1 MGPEGIDVLCPVS
14 ERGGS
19 GFSPMTPKPKTLW
32 PRIAGI
38 LFLGVGCPVSLQAYI
53 GPGAGFAFVSSFL
66 VLLLA
71 VLLAGFSLLSWP
83 LRLLFRLFFNRGG
96 RGRQKTDISRVVVVG
111 FDGMDPKLAEG
122 FMNQGLLPNF
132 QRLKAQGAFTALATS
147 EPAIS
152 PVAWS
157 SFSTGVD
164 ASYHNIYDFLTRDP
178 CTYAPILS
186 SAEIGAASRVF
197 SVGKYLIPLGKPRA
211 TLKQKSKPFWKI
223 LGERGV
229 FSSIIRVPVTFPP
242 EKFHGVLLSGM
253 CTPDL
258 KGSQGTFSIYTSN
271 GDPSGSRVGG
281 MRYRVSLNGN
291 RIRTELHGPANPLRR
306 NGGELTLPMEI
317 SLDPSR
323 DRVRIGVSGQEFELQ
338 PGDYSPWIRVVFR
351 PGLGMKIHGICLF
364 HLIRTSPHFELYV
377 SPIHIDPEHP
387 SLPISH
393 PFIYSVYL
401 AKLIGPYGTL
411 GLAEDTWAL
420 NEGAIDEEAFLK
432 QAYLLYEEREK
443 MLFKVLERT
452 PKGLCACV
460 FDTTDRVQ
468 HMFFRCL
475 DPDHPSN
482 RGKETEKYRNV
493 IRDLY
498 MRMDGLMGR
507 LLEVIDDKTLLLAI
521 SDHGFTQFK
530 RGFNLNTWLR
540 DNGYL
545 FLEEGCSQSGEWLKG
560 VDWERTRAFALGL
573 TGVFINRKGREAKG
587 IVEEGAPLAALRNE
601 ISKKLTGL
609 VDPETGHSA
618 IRRVVETETAF
629 AGPYTYEA
637 PDLLVGYNAG
647 YRTSWAGAMGRVT
660 SSQFEDNTKHWS
672 GDHCVDPALV
682 PGVLFSNR
690 TIQRNNPGLT
700 DIAPTVLKALGVE
713 QPAHMKGH
721 PLI

>member
-1 MGPEGIDVLCPVS
+1 
-14 ERGGS
+14 
-19 GFSPMTPKPKTLW
+19 MTWKPKSLW
-32 PRIAGI
+32 PTIAWALILGI
-38 LFLGVGCPVSLQAYI
+38 ACPLSLQAYI

-83 LRLLFRLFFNRGG
+83 LRLLLGLFFKRKGK
-96 RGRQKTDISRVVVVG
+96 GRQKTDTSKVVVVG

-122 FMNQGLLPNF
+122 FMKEGLLPNF
-132 QRLKAQGAFTALATS
+132 QKLKDRGVFSELATS

-157 SFSTGVD
+157 SFTTGVD
-164 ASYHNIYDFLTRDP
+164 ASHHNIYDFLTRDP

-186 SAEIGAASRVF
+186 SAEIGAASKVF

-211 TLKQKSKPFWKI
+211 RLKQMSKPFWKI

-258 KGSQGTFSIYTSN
+258 KGSQGTFSFYTSN
-271 GDPSGSRVGG
+271 GDPSGARVGG
-281 MRYRVSLNGN
+281 MRYPVSITDN
-291 RIRTELHGPANPLRR
+291 RIRTELHGPENPLRR
-306 NGGELTLPMEI
+306 GGGELTLPVEI
-317 SLDPSR
+317 RLDPSR
-323 DRVRIGVSGQEFELQ
+323 DRVRITVSGQDFELER
-338 PGDYSPWIRVVFR
+338 GAYSPWIRVVFR

-420 NEGAIDEEAFLK
+420 NEEAIDEEAFLK

-443 MLFKVLERT
+443 MFFKALERT

-498 MRMDGLMGR
+498 MRTDRLMGR
-507 LLEVIDDKTLLLAI
+507 LLEVIDDKTLLLVI

-530 RGFNLNTWLR
+530 RGLNLNTWLR

-545 FLEEGCSQSGEWLKG
+545 FLEEGRSESGDWLKG

-587 IVEEGAPLAALRNE
+587 IVEEGEPLEALRKE
-601 ISKKLTGL
+601 ISQKLTGL
-609 VDPETGHSA
+609 VDPDTGQAA
-618 IRRVVETETAF
+618 IRRVVETESAF
-629 AGPYTYEA
+629 AGPYTYDA

-647 YRTSWAGAMGRVT
+647 YRTSWDGAMGRVT
-660 SSQFEDNTKHWS
+660 RSQFEDNTRHWS

-690 TIQRNNPGLT
+690 KIRRDNPGLT

-713 QPAHMKGH
+713 QPAHMKGR

>member
-1 MGPEGIDVLCPVS
+1 
-14 ERGGS
+14 
-19 GFSPMTPKPKTLW
+19 MTWKSKTPW
-32 PRIAGI
+32 PAIAWT
-38 LFLGVGCPVSLQAYI
+38 LLLGMAWPLSLQAYI

-83 LRLLFRLFFNRGG
+83 LRLLVRLFFQRKGKG
-96 RGRQKTDISRVVVVG
+96 RRRTDFSRVVVVG

-122 FMNQGLLPNF
+122 FMKEGLLPNF
-132 QRLKAQGAFTALATS
+132 QRLKEQGDFTELATS

-157 SFSTGVD
+157 SFATGVD
-164 ASYHNIYDFLTRDP
+164 ASHHNIYDFLARDP
-178 CTYAPILS
+178 CTYAPVLS
-186 SAEIGAASRVF
+186 SAEIAAASRVF
-197 SVGKYLIPLGKPRA
+197 SVGKYLIPLEKPRA
-211 TLKQKSKPFWKI
+211 RLKQKSKPFWKI
-223 LGERGV
+223 LGEQGV

-258 KGSQGTFSIYTSN
+258 RGSQGTFSLYTSN
-271 GDPSGSRVGG
+271 GDDAGTRAGG
-281 MRYRVSLNGN
+281 MRYRVAIIGN
-291 RIRTELHGPANPLRR
+291 RIRTELHGPENTLRQ
-306 NGGELTLPMEI
+306 GGGGLTLPLEI
-317 SLDPSR
+317 RLDPDPSR
-323 DRVRIGVSGQEFELQ
+323 DRVRIAVSGREFELE
-338 PGDYSPWIRVVFR
+338 PGACSPWIRVAFR

-364 HLIRTSPHFELYV
+364 HLVRTSPHFELYV
-377 SPIHIDPEHP
+377 SPIHIDPERP

-393 PFIYSVYL
+393 PSIYSVYL

-420 NEGAIDEEAFLK
+420 NEEAIDEEAFLK
-432 QAYLLYEEREK
+432 QAYLLYQEREK

-452 PKGLCACV
+452 PEGLCACV

-475 DPDHPSN
+475 DPDHPAN

-498 MRMDGLMGR
+498 VETDRLVGR
-507 LLEVIDDKTLLLAI
+507 LLRVIDDKTLLLAI

-530 RGFNLNTWLR
+530 RGLNLNTWLR

-545 FLEEGCSQSGEWLKG
+545 FLEEGRSQSGDWLKG
-560 VDWERTRAFALGL
+560 VDWQRTRAFALGL
-573 TGVFINRKGREAKG
+573 TAVFINRKGREAKG
-587 IVEEGAPLAALRNE
+587 IVEEGKPLAALRKE
-601 ISKKLTGL
+601 ISQKLTGL
-609 VDPETGHSA
+609 VDPETGRRA
-618 IRRVVETETAF
+618 IRSVVETESAF
-629 AGPYTYEA
+629 TGPYTYDA

-647 YRTSWAGAMGRVT
+647 YRTSWDGATGRVT
-660 SSQFEDNTKHWS
+660 PSQFEDNTRHWS

-690 TIQRNNPGLT
+690 KIRRDNPGLT
-700 DIAPTVLKALGVE
+700 DIAPTVLQALGVE
-713 QPAHMKGH
+713 QPPHMKGR

>member
-1 MGPEGIDVLCPVS
+1 
-14 ERGGS
+14 
-19 GFSPMTPKPKTLW
+19 MTWKPKSLW
-32 PRIAGI
+32 PTIAWALILGI
-38 LFLGVGCPVSLQAYI
+38 ACPLSLQAYI

-83 LRLLFRLFFNRGG
+83 LRLLLGLFFKRKGK
-96 RGRQKTDISRVVVVG
+96 GRQKTDTSKVVVVG

-122 FMNQGLLPNF
+122 FMKEGLLPNF
-132 QRLKAQGAFTALATS
+132 QRLKDRGVFSELATS

-157 SFSTGVD
+157 SFTTGVD
-164 ASYHNIYDFLTRDP
+164 ASHHNIYDFLTRDP

-186 SAEIGAASRVF
+186 SAEIGAASKVF

-211 TLKQKSKPFWKI
+211 RLKQKSKPFWKI

-258 KGSQGTFSIYTSN
+258 KGSQGTFSFYTSN
-271 GDPSGSRVGG
+271 GDPSGARVGG
-281 MRYRVSLNGN
+281 MRYPVSITDN
-291 RIRTELHGPANPLRR
+291 RIRTELHGPENPLRR
-306 NGGELTLPMEI
+306 GGGELTLPVEI
-317 SLDPSR
+317 RLDPSR
-323 DRVRIGVSGQEFELQ
+323 DRVRITVSGQDFELER
-338 PGDYSPWIRVVFR
+338 GAYSPWIRVVFR

-420 NEGAIDEEAFLK
+420 NEEAIDEEAFLE

-443 MLFKVLERT
+443 MFFKALERT

-498 MRMDGLMGR
+498 MRTDRLMGR
-507 LLEVIDDKTLLLAI
+507 LLEVIDDKTLLLVI

-530 RGFNLNTWLR
+530 RGLNLNTWLR

-545 FLEEGCSQSGEWLKG
+545 FLEEGRSESGDWLKG

-587 IVEEGAPLAALRNE
+587 IVEEGEPLEALRKE
-601 ISKKLTGL
+601 ISQKLTGL
-609 VDPETGHSA
+609 VDPDTGQAA
-618 IRRVVETETAF
+618 IRRVVETESAF
-629 AGPYTYEA
+629 AGPYTYDA

-647 YRTSWAGAMGRVT
+647 YRTSWDGAMGRVT
-660 SSQFEDNTKHWS
+660 RSQFEDNTRHWS

-690 TIQRNNPGLT
+690 KIRRDNPGLT

-713 QPAHMKGH
+713 QPAHMKGR

>member
-1 MGPEGIDVLCPVS
+1 
-14 ERGGS
+14 
-19 GFSPMTPKPKTLW
+19 MTLSFKTLW
-32 PRIAGI
+32 PTIAWT
-38 LFLGVGCPVSLQAYI
+38 LLLGTACPLSLQAYI

-71 VLLAGFSLLSWP
+71 VLLAVFSLLSWP
-83 LRLLFRLFFNRGG
+83 LRLLFGLVFKRKR
-96 RGRQKTDISRVVVVG
+96 RGRRKTDISRVVVVG
-111 FDGMDPKLAEG
+111 LDGMDPKLAEG
-122 FMNQGLLPNF
+122 FMKEGLLPNF
-132 QRLKAQGAFTALATS
+132 RRLKERGDYTSLATS

-157 SFSTGVD
+157 SFTTGVD
-164 ASYHNIYDFLTRDP
+164 ASHHNIYDFLTRDP

-186 SAEIGAASRVF
+186 SADIAAASRVF
-197 SVGKYLIPLGKPRA
+197 SVGKYLVPLGRPRA

-223 LGERGV
+223 LGERGI

-242 EKFHGVLLSGM
+242 EKFNGVLLSGM
-253 CTPDL
+253 CAPDL
-258 KGSQGTFSIYTSN
+258 KGSQGTFSLYTSN
-271 GDPSGSRVGG
+271 SDPSGSRIGG
-281 MRYRVSLNGN
+281 MRYPVSPSGN
-291 RIRTELHGPANPLRR
+291 RIRTDLHGPENPLRR
-306 NGGELTLPMEI
+306 EGGELTLPMEI
-317 SLDPSR
+317 RLDPSR
-323 DRVRIGVSGQEFELQ
+323 DRVRIAVSGQEFELDR
-338 PGDYSPWIRVVFR
+338 GGYSPWIRVVFR

-364 HLIRTSPHFELYV
+364 HLVRTSPHFELYV

-393 PFIYSVYL
+393 PSIYSVYL

-443 MLFKVLERT
+443 MFFEVLERT
-452 PKGLCACV
+452 PSGLCACV

-482 RGKETEKYRNV
+482 RDKETEKYRHV

-498 MRMDGLMGR
+498 VRMDGLVGR
-507 LLEVIDDKTLLLAI
+507 LLEVIDEETLLLVI

-530 RGFNLNTWLR
+530 RGLNLNSWLR

-545 FLEEGCSQSGEWLKG
+545 FLEEGRDESGDWLKG
-560 VDWERTRAFALGL
+560 VDWQRTRAFALGL
-573 TGVFINRKGREAKG
+573 TGVFINRRGREAKG
-587 IVEEGAPLAALRNE
+587 IVEEGEPLAALRRE
-601 ISKKLTGL
+601 ISVKLTRL
-609 VDPETGHSA
+609 VDPETGKNA
-618 IRRVVETETAF
+618 IRSVVETESAF
-629 AGPYTYEA
+629 AGPYTYDA

-647 YRTSWAGAMGRVT
+647 YRTSWDGATGRVT
-660 SSQFEDNTKHWS
+660 PAQFEDNTRHWS

-690 TIQRNNPGLT
+690 KVWRNDPGLT

-713 QPAHMKGH
+713 QPTYMKGR

>member
-1 MGPEGIDVLCPVS
+1 MTRKPE
-14 ERGGS
+14 
-19 GFSPMTPKPKTLW
+19 TLW
-32 PRIAGI
+32 PTVAWAVILGIAWP
-38 LFLGVGCPVSLQAYI
+38 LSLQAYI

-83 LRLLFRLFFNRGG
+83 LRLLVGLFFKRGG
-96 RGRQKTDISRVVVVG
+96 RGRQKTDFSRVVVVG

-122 FMNQGLLPNF
+122 FMKEGLLPNF
-132 QRLKAQGAFTALATS
+132 RRLQEQGGFTALATS

-157 SFSTGVD
+157 SFTSGVD
-164 ASYHNIYDFLTRDP
+164 ASHHNIYDFLTRDP

-186 SAEIGAASRVF
+186 SAQIGAASRVF
-197 SVGKYLIPLGKPRA
+197 SVGKYLVPLGRPRA
-211 TLKQKSKPFWKI
+211 ALKQKSKPFWKI

-258 KGSQGTFSIYTSN
+258 KGSQGTFSLYTSN
-271 GDPSGSRVGG
+271 GDPSASAVGG
-281 MRYRVSLNGN
+281 TRYRVSLSGN
-291 RIRTELHGPANPLRR
+291 RIRTALHGPENPLLRD
-306 NGGELTLPMEI
+306 GGELTLPMDI
-317 SLDPSR
+317 RLDPAR
-323 DRVRIGVSGQEFELQ
+323 DRVRIAVSGQEFELQ
-338 PGDYSPWIRVVFR
+338 PGSYSPWIRVAFR

-364 HLIRTSPHFELYV
+364 HLNRTSPHFDLYV

-420 NEGAIDEEAFLK
+420 NEEAIDEEAFLK

-443 MLFKVLERT
+443 MFFKVLERT

-475 DPDHPSN
+475 DPDHPAN

-498 MRMDGLMGR
+498 MRMDVLMGR

-530 RGFNLNTWLR
+530 RGLNLNTWLR

-545 FLEEGCSQSGEWLKG
+545 CLQQGRSRSGDWLQG

-573 TGVFINRKGREAKG
+573 TGVFINRKGREARG
-587 IVEEGAPLAALRNE
+587 IVEEGEPLAALRKE
-601 ISKKLTGL
+601 ISRKLTGL
-609 VDPETGHSA
+609 VDPETGQTA
-618 IRRVVETETAF
+618 IRRVVETECAF
-629 AGPYTYEA
+629 NGPYTYDA

-647 YRTSWAGAMGRVT
+647 YRASWDGAMGRVT
-660 SSQFEDNTKHWS
+660 PSQFEDNTRHWS
-672 GDHCVDPALV
+672 GDHCVDPVLV

-690 TIQRNNPGLT
+690 RIRRENPGLT
-700 DIAPTVLKALGVE
+700 DVAPTVLQALGVE
-713 QPAHMKGH
+713 QPGHMKGH

>member
-1 MGPEGIDVLCPVS
+1 
-14 ERGGS
+14 
-19 GFSPMTPKPKTLW
+19 MTWKSKSLW
-32 PRIAGI
+32 PAVAWTLI
-38 LFLGVGCPVSLQAYI
+38 LGMVWPLSLQAYI

-83 LRLLFRLFFNRGG
+83 LRLLVRLFFQRKGKG
-96 RGRQKTDISRVVVVG
+96 RRKTDFSRVVVVG
-111 FDGMDPKLAEG
+111 FDGMDPKLAED
-122 FMNQGLLPNF
+122 FMKEGLLPNF
-132 QRLKAQGAFTALATS
+132 QRLKEQGDFTELATS

-157 SFSTGVD
+157 SFATGVD
-164 ASYHNIYDFLTRDP
+164 ASHHNIYDFLTRDP
-178 CTYAPILS
+178 CTYAPVLS
-186 SAEIGAASRVF
+186 SAEIAAASRVF
-197 SVGKYLIPLGKPRA
+197 SVGKYLIPLEKPRA
-211 TLKQKSKPFWKI
+211 KLKQKSKPFWKI
-223 LGERGV
+223 LGEHGV

-258 KGSQGTFSIYTSN
+258 RGSQGTFSLYTSN
-271 GDPSGSRVGG
+271 GDASGTRAGG
-281 MRYRVSLNGN
+281 MRYRVAIVDN
-291 RIRTELHGPANPLRR
+291 RIRTELHGPENTLRQG
-306 NGGELTLPMEI
+306 GGELTLPLEI
-317 SLDPSR
+317 RLDPDPSR
-323 DRVRIGVSGQEFELQ
+323 DRVRIAVSGREFELET
-338 PGDYSPWIRVVFR
+338 GACSPWIRVAFR

-364 HLIRTSPHFELYV
+364 HLVRTSPHFELYV
-377 SPIHIDPEHP
+377 SPIHIDPERP

-393 PFIYSVYL
+393 PSIYSVYL

-420 NEGAIDEEAFLK
+420 NEEAIDEEAFLK
-432 QAYLLYEEREK
+432 QAYLLYEEREQ

-452 PKGLCACV
+452 PEGLCACV

-475 DPDHPSN
+475 DPGHPAN
-482 RGKETEKYRNV
+482 HGKETEKYRNV

-498 MRMDGLMGR
+498 VETDRLVGR
-507 LLEVIDDKTLLLAI
+507 LLQVIDDKTLLLAI

-530 RGFNLNTWLR
+530 RGLNLNTWLR

-545 FLEEGCSQSGEWLKG
+545 FLEEGRSESGDWLKG

-573 TGVFINRKGREAKG
+573 TAVFINRKGREVKG
-587 IVEEGAPLAALRNE
+587 IVEEGKPLAALRKE
-601 ISKKLTGL
+601 ISQKLTGL
-609 VDPETGHSA
+609 VDPETGQRA
-618 IRRVVETETAF
+618 IRSVVETESAF
-629 AGPYTYEA
+629 SGPYTYDA

-647 YRTSWAGAMGRVT
+647 YRTSWDGATGRVT
-660 SSQFEDNTKHWS
+660 PSQFEDNTRHWS

-690 TIQRNNPGLT
+690 KIRRDNPGLT

-713 QPAHMKGH
+713 QPPHMKGR
-721 PLI
+721 PLV

>member
-1 MGPEGIDVLCPVS
+1 
-14 ERGGS
+14 
-19 GFSPMTPKPKTLW
+19 MTRKPKTLW
-32 PRIAGI
+32 PTIAWTLLLGI
-38 LFLGVGCPVSLQAYI
+38 ASPPSLQAYI

-71 VLLAGFSLLSWP
+71 VLLAVFSLLSWP
-83 LRLLFRLFFNRGG
+83 LRLLMRLVFKGKG

-122 FMNQGLLPNF
+122 FMKEGLLPNF
-132 QRLKAQGAFTALATS
+132 QRLKDQGIFSELATS

-157 SFSTGVD
+157 SFTTGVD
-164 ASYHNIYDFLTRDP
+164 ASHHNIYDFLTRDP

-197 SVGKYLIPLGKPRA
+197 SVGKYLIPLGRPRA

-223 LGERGV
+223 LGESGI

-258 KGSQGTFSIYTSN
+258 KGSQGTFSLYTSK
-271 GDPSGSRVGG
+271 GDPSGTRVGG
-281 MRYRVSLNGN
+281 MRYRVSSSGN
-291 RIRTELHGPANPLRR
+291 RIRTELHGPENPLRR
-306 NGGELTLPMEI
+306 DGGELTLPMEI
-317 SLDPSR
+317 RLDPSG
-323 DRVRIGVSGQEFELQ
+323 DRVRVAVSGQEFELDR
-338 PGDYSPWIRVVFR
+338 GGYSPWTRVVFR
-351 PGLGMKIHGICLF
+351 PGPGMKIHGICLF
-364 HLIRTSPHFELYV
+364 HLVRTSPHFELYV

-420 NEGAIDEEAFLK
+420 NEGAIDEEGFLK

-452 PKGLCACV
+452 PSGLCACV

-482 RGKETEKYRNV
+482 RGKETEQYRNV

-498 MRMDGLMGR
+498 VRTDGLMGR
-507 LLEVIDDKTLLLAI
+507 LLEVIDEKTLLLVI

-530 RGFNLNTWLR
+530 RGLNLNSWLR

-545 FLEEGCSQSGEWLKG
+545 FLEEGRDESGDWLKG
-560 VDWERTRAFALGL
+560 VDWRRTRAFALGL
-573 TGVFINRKGREAKG
+573 TGVFINRKGREARG
-587 IVEEGAPLAALRNE
+587 IVEEGAPLAALRGE
-601 ISKKLTGL
+601 ISGKLTGL
-609 VDPETGHSA
+609 VDPETGQTA
-618 IRRVVETETAF
+618 IRSVVETESAF
-629 AGPYTYEA
+629 AGPYTYDA

-660 SSQFEDNTKHWS
+660 RTQFEDNTRHWS
-672 GDHCVDPALV
+672 GDHCVDPVLV

-690 TIQRNNPGLT
+690 KIRRDNPGLT
-700 DIAPTVLKALGVE
+700 DIAPTVLRALGVE
-713 QPAHMKGH
+713 QPTHMKGR

>member
-1 MGPEGIDVLCPVS
+1 
-14 ERGGS
+14 
-19 GFSPMTPKPKTLW
+19 MTRKPKTLW
-32 PRIAGI
+32 PTIAWT
-38 LFLGVGCPVSLQAYI
+38 LLLGTACPLSLQAYI

-71 VLLAGFSLLSWP
+71 VLLAVFSLLSWP
-83 LRLLFRLFFNRGG
+83 LRLLMRLVFKGKG

-122 FMNQGLLPNF
+122 FMKEGLLPNF
-132 QRLKAQGAFTALATS
+132 QRLKDQGSFSELATS

-157 SFSTGVD
+157 SFTTGVD
-164 ASYHNIYDFLTRDP
+164 ASHHNIYDFLTRDP

-197 SVGKYLIPLGKPRA
+197 SVGKYLIPLGRPRA

-223 LGERGV
+223 LGESGI

-258 KGSQGTFSIYTSN
+258 KGSQGTFSLYTSK
-271 GDPSGSRVGG
+271 GDPSGTRVGG
-281 MRYRVSLNGN
+281 MRYRVSSSGN
-291 RIRTELHGPANPLRR
+291 RIRTELHGPENPLRR
-306 NGGELTLPMEI
+306 DGGELTLPMEI
-317 SLDPSR
+317 RLDPSG
-323 DRVRIGVSGQEFELQ
+323 DRVRVAVSGQEFELDR
-338 PGDYSPWIRVVFR
+338 GGNSPWTRVVFR
-351 PGLGMKIHGICLF
+351 PGPGMKIHGICLF
-364 HLIRTSPHFELYV
+364 HLVRTSPHFELYV

-420 NEGAIDEEAFLK
+420 NEGAIDEEGFLK

-452 PKGLCACV
+452 PSGLCACV

-498 MRMDGLMGR
+498 VRTDGLMGR
-507 LLEVIDDKTLLLAI
+507 LLEVIDEKTLLLVI

-530 RGFNLNTWLR
+530 RGLNLNTWLR

-545 FLEEGCSQSGEWLKG
+545 FLEEGRDESGDWLKG
-560 VDWERTRAFALGL
+560 VDWGRTRAFALGL
-573 TGVFINRKGREAKG
+573 TGVFINRKGREARG
-587 IVEEGAPLAALRNE
+587 IVEEGAPLAALRGE
-601 ISKKLTGL
+601 ISGKLTGL
-609 VDPETGHSA
+609 VDPETGQTA
-618 IRRVVETETAF
+618 IRSVVETESAF
-629 AGPYTYEA
+629 AGPYTYDA

-660 SSQFEDNTKHWS
+660 RTQFEDNTRHWS
-672 GDHCVDPALV
+672 GDHCVDPVLV

-690 TIQRNNPGLT
+690 KIRRDNPGLT
-700 DIAPTVLKALGVE
+700 DIAPTVLRALGVE
-713 QPAHMKGH
+713 QPTHMKGR

>member
-1 MGPEGIDVLCPVS
+1 
-14 ERGGS
+14 
-19 GFSPMTPKPKTLW
+19 MTWKPKSLW
-32 PRIAGI
+32 PTIAWALILGI
-38 LFLGVGCPVSLQAYI
+38 ACPLSLQAYI

-83 LRLLFRLFFNRGG
+83 LRLLLGLFFKRQGK
-96 RGRQKTDISRVVVVG
+96 GRQKTDTTKVVVVG

-122 FMNQGLLPNF
+122 FMKEGLLPNL
-132 QRLKAQGAFTALATS
+132 QRLKDPGVFSELATS

-157 SFSTGVD
+157 SFTTGVD
-164 ASYHNIYDFLTRDP
+164 ASHHNIYDFLTRDP

-186 SAEIGAASRVF
+186 SAEIGAASKVF

-211 TLKQKSKPFWKI
+211 RLKQKSKPFWKI

-258 KGSQGTFSIYTSN
+258 KGSQGTFSFYTSN
-271 GDPSGSRVGG
+271 GDPSGARVGG
-281 MRYRVSLNGN
+281 MRYPVSITDN
-291 RIRTELHGPANPLRR
+291 RIRTELHGPENPLRR
-306 NGGELTLPMEI
+306 GGGELTLPVEI
-317 SLDPSR
+317 RLDPSR
-323 DRVRIGVSGQEFELQ
+323 DRVRITVSGQDFELER
-338 PGDYSPWIRVVFR
+338 GAYSPWIRVVFR

-420 NEGAIDEEAFLK
+420 NEEAIDEEAFLK

-443 MLFKVLERT
+443 MFFKALERT

-498 MRMDGLMGR
+498 MRTDRLMGR
-507 LLEVIDDKTLLLAI
+507 LLEVIDDKTLLLVI

-530 RGFNLNTWLR
+530 RGLNLNTWLR

-545 FLEEGCSQSGEWLKG
+545 FLEEGRSESGDWLKG

-587 IVEEGAPLAALRNE
+587 IVEEGEPLEALRKE
-601 ISKKLTGL
+601 ISQKLTGL
-609 VDPETGHSA
+609 VDPDTGQAA
-618 IRRVVETETAF
+618 IRRVVETESAF
-629 AGPYTYEA
+629 AGPYTYDA

-647 YRTSWAGAMGRVT
+647 YRTSWDGAMGRVT
-660 SSQFEDNTKHWS
+660 LSQFEDNTRHWS

-690 TIQRNNPGLT
+690 KIRRDNPGLT

-713 QPAHMKGH
+713 QPAHMKGR

>member
-1 MGPEGIDVLCPVS
+1 
-14 ERGGS
+14 
-19 GFSPMTPKPKTLW
+19 MTQKSKNLW
-32 PRIAGI
+32 PRITWMLILGI
-38 LFLGVGCPVSLQAYI
+38 AWPLSLQAYI

-83 LRLLFRLFFNRGG
+83 LRLLMGIFLRHKRK
-96 RGRQKTDISRVVVVG
+96 GRQKTNIPRVVVVG

-122 FMNQGLLPNF
+122 FMKEGLLPNF
-132 QRLKAQGAFTALATS
+132 QKLKDQGDFTPLATS
-147 EPAIS
+147 DPAIS

-157 SFSTGVD
+157 SFTTGVD

-178 CTYAPILS
+178 CTYAPMLS
-186 SAEIGAASRVF
+186 SAQISAASRVF
-197 SVGKYLIPLGKPRA
+197 SVGKYMIPLGKPRA

-223 LGERGV
+223 LGERGI

-258 KGSQGTFSIYTSN
+258 KGSQGTFSLYTTN
-271 GDPSGSRVGG
+271 GDLSGAKVGG
-281 MRYRVSLNGN
+281 MRYQVSPSGN
-291 RIRTELHGPANPLRR
+291 RIRTELHGPDNPLRR
-306 NGGELTLPMEI
+306 AGGELTLPMEI
-317 SLDPSR
+317 RLDPSR
-323 DRVRIGVSGQEFELQ
+323 NRVRVGISGQEFELKK
-338 PGDYSPWIRVVFR
+338 GRYSPWIRVVFR

-420 NEGAIDEEAFLK
+420 NEEAIDEETFLK

-482 RGKETEKYRNV
+482 RGKETKKYRNV

-498 MRMDGLMGR
+498 IRMDRLMGR
-507 LLEVIDDKTLLLAI
+507 LLEVIDDKTLLLVI

-530 RGFNLNTWLR
+530 RGLNLNTWLR

-545 FLEEGCSQSGEWLKG
+545 FLKDDRTESGDWLKE

-587 IVEEGAPLAALRNE
+587 IVDEGAALVALRNE
-601 ISKKLTGL
+601 ISQKLTGL
-609 VDPETGHSA
+609 IDPETGQTA
-618 IRRVVETETAF
+618 IRRVVETESAF
-629 AGPYTYEA
+629 AGPYTYDA
-637 PDLLVGYNAG
+637 PDLLVGYNTG
-647 YRTSWAGAMGRVT
+647 YRASWSGAMGQVT
-660 SSQFEDNTKHWS
+660 QLQFEDNTRHWS
-672 GDHCVDPALV
+672 GDHCVDPILV

-690 TIQRNNPGLT
+690 KIQEPNPGLT

-713 QPAHMKGH
+713 QPAHMKGR

>member
-1 MGPEGIDVLCPVS
+1 
-14 ERGGS
+14 
-19 GFSPMTPKPKTLW
+19 MTRKPKSLW
-32 PRIAGI
+32 PTIAWALI
-38 LFLGVGCPVSLQAYI
+38 LGTACPLSLQAYI

-83 LRLLFRLFFNRGG
+83 LRLLAGLFLKRKG
-96 RGRQKTDISRVVVVG
+96 RGRKKTDVSRVVVVG

-122 FMNQGLLPNF
+122 FMKEGLLPNF
-132 QRLKAQGAFTALATS
+132 RRLKERGDFTALATS

-157 SFSTGVD
+157 TFSTGVD

-186 SAEIGAASRVF
+186 SAQISAASRVF

-211 TLKQKSKPFWKI
+211 SLKQKSKPFWKI
-223 LGERGV
+223 LGEQGI

-258 KGSQGTFSIYTSN
+258 KGSQGTFSLYTSN
-271 GDPSGSRVGG
+271 GDPSGSAVGG
-281 MRYRVSLNGN
+281 TRYPVSVSDN
-291 RIRTELHGPANPLRR
+291 RIRTELHGPENPLLRD
-306 NGGELTLPMEI
+306 GGELTMPMEI
-317 SLDPSR
+317 RLDASR
-323 DRVRIGVSGQEFELQ
+323 DRVRITVSDQEFELQ
-338 PGDYSPWIRVVFR
+338 PGNYSPWIRVVFR

-364 HLIRTSPHFELYV
+364 HLNRTSPHFELYV
-377 SPIHIDPEHP
+377 SPVHIDPEHP

-401 AKLIGPYGTL
+401 AKLIEPYGTL

-432 QAYLLYEEREK
+432 QAYLLYDEREK
-443 MLFKVLERT
+443 MFFKVLERT
-452 PKGLCACV
+452 PEGVCACV

-482 RGKETEKYRNV
+482 RGKETEKYRHV

-498 MRMDGLMGR
+498 IRTDRLLGR
-507 LLEVIDDKTLLLAI
+507 LLQVIDDKTLLLVI

-530 RGFNLNTWLR
+530 RGLNLNAWLR
-540 DNGYL
+540 DSGYL
-545 FLEEGCSQSGEWLKG
+545 FLKEGLAESGDWLQG
-560 VDWERTRAFALGL
+560 VDWDRTRAFALGL
-573 TGVFINRKGREAKG
+573 TGVFINRKGREARG
-587 IVEEGAPLAALRNE
+587 IVEEGAPLAALRRE
-601 ISKKLTGL
+601 ISRKLTGL
-609 VDPETGHSA
+609 VDPKTGLTA
-618 IRRVVETETAF
+618 IRGVVETESAF
-629 AGPYTYEA
+629 TGPYTYDA
-637 PDLLVGYNAG
+637 PDLLVRYNAG
-647 YRTSWAGAMGRVT
+647 YRTSWAGATGRVT
-660 SSQFEDNTKHWS
+660 PSQFEDNTRHWS
-672 GDHCVDPALV
+672 GDHCVDPVLV

-690 TIQRNNPGLT
+690 RIGQENPGLT

-713 QPAHMKGH
+713 QPAHMKGR

>member
-1 MGPEGIDVLCPVS
+1 
-14 ERGGS
+14 
-19 GFSPMTPKPKTLW
+19 MTLNLKTLW
-32 PRIAGI
+32 PAIAWT
-38 LFLGVGCPVSLQAYI
+38 LLLGTACPLSLQAYI

-66 VLLLA
+66 VVLLA
-71 VLLAGFSLLSWP
+71 VLLAVFSLLSWP
-83 LRLLFRLFFNRGG
+83 LRLLWGLVFKRKG
-96 RGRQKTDISRVVVVG
+96 RGRRKTGTSRVVVVG
-111 FDGMDPKLAEG
+111 FDGMDPKLAES
-122 FMNQGLLPNF
+122 FMKEGLLPNF
-132 QRLKAQGAFTALATS
+132 QSLKDRGSFSALATS

-157 SFSTGVD
+157 SFTTGVD
-164 ASYHNIYDFLTRDP
+164 ASHHNIYDFLTRDP

-186 SAEIGAASRVF
+186 SADIGAASRVF

-223 LGERGV
+223 LGESGI

-242 EKFHGVLLSGM
+242 EKFNGVLLSGM

-258 KGSQGTFSIYTSN
+258 KGSQGTFSLYTSKD
-271 GDPSGSRVGG
+271 DPSGTRVGG
-281 MRYRVSLNGN
+281 MRYRVSPRGN
-291 RIRTELHGPANPLRR
+291 RIRTELHGPENPLRR
-306 NGGELTLPMEI
+306 DGGELTLPMEI
-317 SLDPSR
+317 RLDSSR
-323 DRVRIGVSGQEFELQ
+323 NRVRIAVSGQEFELDQ
-338 PGDYSPWIRVVFR
+338 GGYSPWIRVVFR
-351 PGLGMKIHGICLF
+351 PAPGMNIHGICLF
-364 HLIRTSPHFELYV
+364 HLVRTSPHFELYV

-420 NEGAIDEEAFLK
+420 NEGAIDEESFLK

-452 PKGLCACV
+452 PNGLCACV

-498 MRMDGLMGR
+498 VRMDGLMGR
-507 LLEVIDDKTLLLAI
+507 LLQVIDEKTLLLVI

-530 RGFNLNTWLR
+530 RGLNLNTWLR

-545 FLEEGCSQSGEWLKG
+545 FLEEDRAESGDWLKG
-560 VDWERTRAFALGL
+560 VDWGRTKAFALGL

-587 IVEEGAPLAALRNE
+587 IVEEGKPLAALRQE
-601 ISKKLTGL
+601 LSRKLTGL
-609 VDPETGHSA
+609 VDPETGQTA
-618 IRRVVETETAF
+618 IRSVVETETAF
-629 AGPYTYEA
+629 AGPYTYDA

-647 YRTSWAGAMGRVT
+647 YRTSWDGAMGRVT
-660 SSQFEDNTKHWS
+660 RTQFEDNTRHWS

-682 PGVLFSNR
+682 PGVLFSSR
-690 TIQRNNPGLT
+690 KIRRDNPGLT
-700 DIAPTVLKALGVE
+700 DIAPTVLRALGVE
-713 QPAHMKGH
+713 QPTHMKGR

>member
-1 MGPEGIDVLCPVS
+1 MNLTS
-14 ERGGS
+14 
-19 GFSPMTPKPKTLW
+19 KTLW
-32 PRIAGI
+32 PTIAWTLLLGI
-38 LFLGVGCPVSLQAYI
+38 AAPPSLQAYI

-71 VLLAGFSLLSWP
+71 VLLAVFSLLSWP
-83 LRLLFRLFFNRGG
+83 LRLLFGLVFKRKG
-96 RGRQKTDISRVVVVG
+96 RGRHKTDISRVVVVG
-111 FDGMDPKLAEG
+111 LDGMDPKLAEG
-122 FMNQGLLPNF
+122 FMKEGLLPNF
-132 QRLKAQGAFTALATS
+132 RRLKERGGFTPLATS

-157 SFSTGVD
+157 SFTTGVD
-164 ASYHNIYDFLTRDP
+164 ASHHNIYDFLTRDP

-186 SAEIGAASRVF
+186 SADIAAASRVF
-197 SVGKYLIPLGKPRA
+197 SVGKYLIPLGRPRA

-223 LGERGV
+223 LGERGI

-242 EKFHGVLLSGM
+242 EKFNGVLLSGM
-253 CTPDL
+253 CAPDL
-258 KGSQGTFSIYTSN
+258 KGSQGTFSLYTSK
-271 GDPSGSRVGG
+271 GDPSGTRVGG
-281 MRYRVSLNGN
+281 MRYRVSPSGN
-291 RIRTELHGPANPLRR
+291 CIRTDLHGPENPLRR
-306 NGGELTLPMEI
+306 EGGELTLPMEI
-317 SLDPSR
+317 RLDPSR
-323 DRVRIGVSGQEFELQ
+323 DRVRIAVSGQEFELDR
-338 PGDYSPWIRVVFR
+338 GGYSPWIRVVFR
-351 PGLGMKIHGICLF
+351 PGLGMKVRGICLF
-364 HLIRTSPHFELYV
+364 HLVRTSPHFELYV

-393 PFIYSVYL
+393 PSIYSVYL

-420 NEGAIDEEAFLK
+420 NDGAIDEEAFLK

-443 MLFKVLERT
+443 MFFKVLERT
-452 PKGLCACV
+452 PNGLCACV

-498 MRMDGLMGR
+498 IRMDGLVGR
-507 LLEVIDDKTLLLAI
+507 LLEVIDEKTLLLVI

-530 RGFNLNTWLR
+530 RGLNLNSWLR

-545 FLEEGCSQSGEWLKG
+545 FLEEGRDESGDWLKG
-560 VDWERTRAFALGL
+560 VDWRRTRAFALGL

-587 IVEEGAPLAALRNE
+587 IVDEGEPLAALRQE
-601 ISKKLTGL
+601 ISRKLTGL
-609 VDPETGHSA
+609 VDPETGQNA
-618 IRRVVETETAF
+618 IRSVVETESAF
-629 AGPYTYEA
+629 AGPYTFDA

-647 YRTSWAGAMGRVT
+647 YRTSWDGATGRVT
-660 SSQFEDNTKHWS
+660 PAQFEDNTRHWS

-682 PGVLFSNR
+682 PGVLFSDR
-690 TIQRNNPGLT
+690 KIRRDDPGLT

-713 QPAHMKGH
+713 QPTYMKGR

>member
-1 MGPEGIDVLCPVS
+1 
-14 ERGGS
+14 
-19 GFSPMTPKPKTLW
+19 MTRKPKSLW
-32 PRIAGI
+32 PTIAWALI
-38 LFLGVGCPVSLQAYI
+38 LAIACPLSLQAYI

-83 LRLLFRLFFNRGG
+83 LRLLLGLFFKRKGT
-96 RGRQKTDISRVVVVG
+96 GRQKTDTSRVVVVG

-122 FMNQGLLPNF
+122 FMKEGLLPNF
-132 QRLKAQGAFTALATS
+132 QKLKERGNFTELATS

-157 SFSTGVD
+157 SFTTGVD
-164 ASYHNIYDFLTRDP
+164 ASHHNIYDFLTRDP

-186 SAEIGAASRVF
+186 SAEIGAASKVF

-211 TLKQKSKPFWKI
+211 KLKQKSKPFWKI

-258 KGSQGTFSIYTSN
+258 KGSQGTFSFYTSN
-271 GDPSGSRVGG
+271 GDPSGARVGG
-281 MRYRVSLNGN
+281 MRYPVSITDN
-291 RIRTELHGPANPLRR
+291 RIRTELHGPENPLRR
-306 NGGELTLPMEI
+306 GGGELTLPVEI
-317 SLDPSR
+317 RLDPSR
-323 DRVRIGVSGQEFELQ
+323 DRVRITVSGQDFELER
-338 PGDYSPWIRVVFR
+338 GAYSPWIRVVFR

-420 NEGAIDEEAFLK
+420 NEEAIDEEAFLK

-443 MLFKVLERT
+443 MFFKALERT

-498 MRMDGLMGR
+498 MRTDRLMGR
-507 LLEVIDDKTLLLAI
+507 LLEVIDDKTLLLVI

-530 RGFNLNTWLR
+530 RGLNLNTWLR

-545 FLEEGCSQSGEWLKG
+545 FLEEGRSESGDWLKG

-587 IVEEGAPLAALRNE
+587 IVEEGEPLEALRKE
-601 ISKKLTGL
+601 ISQKLTGV
-609 VDPETGHSA
+609 VDPDTGQAA
-618 IRRVVETETAF
+618 IRRVVETESAF
-629 AGPYTYEA
+629 AGPYTYDA

-647 YRTSWAGAMGRVT
+647 YRTSWDGAMGRVT
-660 SSQFEDNTKHWS
+660 RLQFEDNTRHWS

-690 TIQRNNPGLT
+690 KIRRDNPGLT
-700 DIAPTVLKALGVE
+700 DIAPTVLKALGVD
-713 QPAHMKGH
+713 QPAHMKGR

>member
-1 MGPEGIDVLCPVS
+1 
-14 ERGGS
+14 
-19 GFSPMTPKPKTLW
+19 MTWKPKSLW
-32 PRIAGI
+32 PTIAWALILGI
-38 LFLGVGCPVSLQAYI
+38 ACPLSLQAYI

-83 LRLLFRLFFNRGG
+83 LRLLLGLFFKRKGK
-96 RGRQKTDISRVVVVG
+96 GRQKTDTSKVVVVG

-122 FMNQGLLPNF
+122 FMKEGLLPNF
-132 QRLKAQGAFTALATS
+132 QKLKDRGVFSELATS

-157 SFSTGVD
+157 SFTTGVD
-164 ASYHNIYDFLTRDP
+164 ASHHNIYDFLTRDP

-186 SAEIGAASRVF
+186 SAEIGAASKVF

-211 TLKQKSKPFWKI
+211 RLKQKSKPFWKI

-258 KGSQGTFSIYTSN
+258 KGSQGTFSFYTSN
-271 GDPSGSRVGG
+271 GDPSGARVGG
-281 MRYRVSLNGN
+281 MRYPVSITDN
-291 RIRTELHGPANPLRR
+291 RIRTELHGPENPLRR
-306 NGGELTLPMEI
+306 GGGELTLPVEI
-317 SLDPSR
+317 RLDPSR
-323 DRVRIGVSGQEFELQ
+323 DRVRITVSGQDFELER
-338 PGDYSPWIRVVFR
+338 GAYSPWIRVVFR

-420 NEGAIDEEAFLK
+420 NEEAIDEEAFLE

-443 MLFKVLERT
+443 MFFKALERT

-498 MRMDGLMGR
+498 MRTDRLMGR
-507 LLEVIDDKTLLLAI
+507 LLEVIDDKTLLLVI

-530 RGFNLNTWLR
+530 RGLNLNTWLR

-545 FLEEGCSQSGEWLKG
+545 FLEEGRSESGDWLKG

-587 IVEEGAPLAALRNE
+587 IVEEGEPLEALRKE
-601 ISKKLTGL
+601 ISQKLTGL
-609 VDPETGHSA
+609 VDPDTGQAA
-618 IRRVVETETAF
+618 IRRVVETESAF
-629 AGPYTYEA
+629 AGPYTYDA

-647 YRTSWAGAMGRVT
+647 YRTSWDGAMGRVT
-660 SSQFEDNTKHWS
+660 RSQFEDNTRHWS

-690 TIQRNNPGLT
+690 KIRRDNPGLT

-713 QPAHMKGH
+713 QPAHMKGR

>member
-1 MGPEGIDVLCPVS
+1 MTRISKSPWPTIAWALILGIACP
-14 ERGGS
+14 
-19 GFSPMTPKPKTLW
+19 L
-32 PRIAGI
+32 
-38 LFLGVGCPVSLQAYI
+38 SLQAYI

-83 LRLLFRLFFNRGG
+83 LRLLLGLFFKRKGK
-96 RGRQKTDISRVVVVG
+96 GRQKTDTSKVVVVG

-122 FMNQGLLPNF
+122 FMKEGLLPNF
-132 QRLKAQGAFTALATS
+132 QKLKDRGVFSELATS

-157 SFSTGVD
+157 SFTTGVD
-164 ASYHNIYDFLTRDP
+164 ASHHNIYDFLTRDP

-186 SAEIGAASRVF
+186 SAEIGAASKVF

-211 TLKQKSKPFWKI
+211 RLKQKSKPFWKI

-258 KGSQGTFSIYTSN
+258 KGSQGTFSFYTSN
-271 GDPSGSRVGG
+271 GDPSGARVGG
-281 MRYRVSLNGN
+281 MRYPVSITDN
-291 RIRTELHGPANPLRR
+291 RIRTELHGPENPLRR
-306 NGGELTLPMEI
+306 GGGELTLPVEI
-317 SLDPSR
+317 RLDPSR
-323 DRVRIGVSGQEFELQ
+323 DRVRITVSGQDFELER
-338 PGDYSPWIRVVFR
+338 GAYSPWIRVVFR

-364 HLIRTSPHFELYV
+364 HLIRISPHFELYV

-420 NEGAIDEEAFLK
+420 NEEAIDEEAFLE

-443 MLFKVLERT
+443 MFFKALERT

-498 MRMDGLMGR
+498 MRTDRLMGR
-507 LLEVIDDKTLLLAI
+507 LIEVIDDKTLLLVI

-530 RGFNLNTWLR
+530 RGLNLNTWLR

-545 FLEEGCSQSGEWLKG
+545 FLEEGRSESGDWLKG

-587 IVEEGAPLAALRNE
+587 IVEEGEPLEALRKE
-601 ISKKLTGL
+601 ISQNLTGL
-609 VDPETGHSA
+609 VDPDTGQAA
-618 IRRVVETETAF
+618 IRRVVETESAF
-629 AGPYTYEA
+629 AGPYTYDA

-647 YRTSWAGAMGRVT
+647 YRTSWDGAMGRVT
-660 SSQFEDNTKHWS
+660 RSQFEDNTRHWS

-690 TIQRNNPGLT
+690 KIRRDNPGLT

-713 QPAHMKGH
+713 QPAHMKGR

>member
-1 MGPEGIDVLCPVS
+1 
-14 ERGGS
+14 
-19 GFSPMTPKPKTLW
+19 MTWKPKSLW
-32 PRIAGI
+32 PTIAWALILGI
-38 LFLGVGCPVSLQAYI
+38 ACPLSLQAYI

-83 LRLLFRLFFNRGG
+83 LRLLLGLFFKRQGK
-96 RGRQKTDISRVVVVG
+96 GRQKTDTSKVVVVG

-122 FMNQGLLPNF
+122 FMKEGLLPNF
-132 QRLKAQGAFTALATS
+132 QRLKDRGVFSELATS

-157 SFSTGVD
+157 SFTTGVD
-164 ASYHNIYDFLTRDP
+164 ASHHNIYDFLTRDP

-186 SAEIGAASRVF
+186 SAEIGAASKVF

-211 TLKQKSKPFWKI
+211 RLKQMSKPFWKI

-258 KGSQGTFSIYTSN
+258 KGSQGTFSFYTSN
-271 GDPSGSRVGG
+271 GDPSGARVGG
-281 MRYRVSLNGN
+281 MRYPVSITDN
-291 RIRTELHGPANPLRR
+291 RIRTELHGPENPLRR
-306 NGGELTLPMEI
+306 GGGELTLPVEI
-317 SLDPSR
+317 RLDPSR
-323 DRVRIGVSGQEFELQ
+323 DRVRITVSGQDFELER
-338 PGDYSPWIRVVFR
+338 GAYSPWIRVVFR

-420 NEGAIDEEAFLK
+420 NEEAIDEEAFLK

-443 MLFKVLERT
+443 MFFKALERT

-498 MRMDGLMGR
+498 MRTDRLMGR
-507 LLEVIDDKTLLLAI
+507 LLEVIDDKTLLLVI

-530 RGFNLNTWLR
+530 RGLNLNTWLR

-545 FLEEGCSQSGEWLKG
+545 FLEEGRSESGDWLKG

-587 IVEEGAPLAALRNE
+587 IVEEGEPLEALRKE
-601 ISKKLTGL
+601 ISQKLTGL
-609 VDPETGHSA
+609 VDPDTGQAA
-618 IRRVVETETAF
+618 IRRVVETESAF
-629 AGPYTYEA
+629 AGPYTYDA

-647 YRTSWAGAMGRVT
+647 YRTSWDGAMGRVT
-660 SSQFEDNTKHWS
+660 RSQFEDNTRHWS

-690 TIQRNNPGLT
+690 KIRRDNPGLT

-713 QPAHMKGH
+713 QPAHMKGR

>member
-1 MGPEGIDVLCPVS
+1 
-14 ERGGS
+14 
-19 GFSPMTPKPKTLW
+19 MTRKPKTLW
-32 PRIAGI
+32 PTIALA
-38 LFLGVGCPVSLQAYI
+38 LFLGIACPLSLQAYI

-83 LRLLFRLFFNRGG
+83 LRLLAGLFFKRKGG
-96 RGRQKTDISRVVVVG
+96 NRQKTDFSRVVVVG

-122 FMNQGLLPNF
+122 FMKEGLLPNF
-132 QRLKAQGAFTALATS
+132 QKLKERGDFAALATS
-147 EPAIS
+147 QPAIS

-186 SAEIGAASRVF
+186 SAQISAASRVF

-211 TLKQKSKPFWKI
+211 SLKQKSKPFWNI

-253 CTPDL
+253 CAPDL
-258 KGSQGTFSIYTSN
+258 KGSQGTFSLYTSK
-271 GDPSGSRVGG
+271 GDPSGSAVGG
-281 MRYRVSLNGN
+281 TRYPVSLGDN
-291 RIRTELHGPANPLRR
+291 RIKTALHGPENPLIRD
-306 NGGELTLPMEI
+306 GKELTLPMEI
-317 SLDPSR
+317 RLDPSG
-323 DRVRIGVSGQEFELQ
+323 DRVRITVSDQEFELE
-338 PGDYSPWIRVVFR
+338 PGSYSPWIRVVFR

-364 HLIRTSPHFELYV
+364 HLNRTSPHFELYV
-377 SPIHIDPEHP
+377 SPVHIDPEHP

-401 AKLIGPYGTL
+401 AKLIGTYGTL

-443 MLFKVLERT
+443 MFFKVLERT
-452 PKGLCACV
+452 PKGVCACV

-475 DPDHPSN
+475 DPSHPSN

-498 MRMDGLMGR
+498 MRMDRLLGR
-507 LLEVIDDKTLLLAI
+507 LLEVIDHKTLLLVI

-530 RGFNLNTWLR
+530 RGLNLNSWLR

-545 FLEEGCSQSGEWLKG
+545 FLKEGRAESGDWLQG

-587 IVEEGAPLAALRNE
+587 IVEEGEPLAALRNE
-601 ISKKLTGL
+601 ISRKLTRL
-609 VDPETGHSA
+609 VDPETGQTA

-629 AGPYTYEA
+629 SGPYTYEA

-647 YRTSWAGAMGRVT
+647 YRTSWAGATGRVT
-660 SSQFEDNTKHWS
+660 PSQFEDNTRHWS
-672 GDHCVDPALV
+672 GDHCVDPVLV
-682 PGVLFSNR
+682 PGILFSNR
-690 TIQRNNPGLT
+690 KIQRENPGLT

-713 QPAHMKGH
+713 QPAHMKGR

>member
-1 MGPEGIDVLCPVS
+1 
-14 ERGGS
+14 
-19 GFSPMTPKPKTLW
+19 MTRKPKSSWPTIAWTLLLV
-32 PRIAGI
+32 IA
-38 LFLGVGCPVSLQAYI
+38 CPLSLQAYI

-83 LRLLFRLFFNRGG
+83 LRLLLSLFFKRKGKG
-96 RGRQKTDISRVVVVG
+96 RKKTDISRVVVVG

-122 FMNQGLLPNF
+122 FMKQGLLPNF
-132 QRLKAQGAFTALATS
+132 QRLKDRGVFTALATS

-157 SFSTGVD
+157 SFTTGVD
-164 ASYHNIYDFLTRDP
+164 ASHHNIYDFLTRDP

-211 TLKQKSKPFWKI
+211 RLKQKSKPFWKI

-258 KGSQGTFSIYTSN
+258 KGSQGTFSLYTGN
-271 GDPSGSRVGG
+271 DDPSGARVGG
-281 MRYRVSLNGN
+281 MRYRVSITDN
-291 RIRTELHGPANPLRR
+291 RIETELHGPDNPLRR
-306 NGGELTLPMEI
+306 GGGELTLPVEI
-317 SLDPSR
+317 RLAPSR
-323 DRVRIGVSGQEFELQ
+323 DRVRIAVSGQEFELE
-338 PGDYSPWIRVVFR
+338 PGSYSPWIRVVFR

-364 HLIRTSPHFELYV
+364 HLNRISPHFELYV
-377 SPIHIDPEHP
+377 SPVHIDPEHP

-420 NEGAIDEEAFLK
+420 NEEAIDEEAFLG

-443 MLFKVLERT
+443 MFFKVLERT

-507 LLEVIDDKTLLLAI
+507 LLEVIDEKTLLLVI

-530 RGFNLNTWLR
+530 RGLNLNTWLR

-545 FLEEGCSQSGEWLKG
+545 FLEEGRSDSGDWLKG

-573 TGVFINRKGREAKG
+573 TGVFINRKGREARG
-587 IVEEGAPLAALRNE
+587 IVEEGEPLVALRNE
-601 ISKKLTGL
+601 ISRKLTGL
-609 VDPETGHSA
+609 VDPDTGQTA
-618 IRRVVETETAF
+618 IRRVVETESAF
-629 AGPYTYEA
+629 AGPYTYDA

-647 YRTSWAGAMGRVT
+647 YRTSWDGAMGRVT
-660 SSQFEDNTKHWS
+660 PSQFEDNTRHWS
-672 GDHCVDPALV
+672 GDHCVDPVLV

-690 TIQRNNPGLT
+690 KMQPDNPGLT

-713 QPAHMKGH
+713 QPPHMKGR

>member
-1 MGPEGIDVLCPVS
+1 
-14 ERGGS
+14 
-19 GFSPMTPKPKTLW
+19 MTRKPKSLW
-32 PRIAGI
+32 PTIAWALI
-38 LFLGVGCPVSLQAYI
+38 LGTACPLSLQAYI

-83 LRLLFRLFFNRGG
+83 LRLLAGLFLKRKG
-96 RGRQKTDISRVVVVG
+96 RGRQKTDFSRVVVVG
-111 FDGMDPKLAEG
+111 LDGMDPKLAEG
-122 FMNQGLLPNF
+122 FMTEGLLPNF
-132 QRLKAQGAFTALATS
+132 QRLKERGDFTALATS

-157 SFSTGVD
+157 TFSTGVD

-186 SAEIGAASRVF
+186 SAQISAASRVF

-211 TLKQKSKPFWKI
+211 SLRQKSKPFWKI
-223 LGERGV
+223 LGERGI

-258 KGSQGTFSIYTSN
+258 KGSQGTFSFYTSN
-271 GDPSGSRVGG
+271 GDPSGSAVGG
-281 MRYRVSLNGN
+281 TRYPVSVSDN
-291 RIRTELHGPANPLRR
+291 RIRTELHGPENPLLRD
-306 NGGELTLPMEI
+306 GGELTVPMEI
-317 SLDPSR
+317 RLDPSR
-323 DRVRIGVSGQEFELQ
+323 DRVRITVSDQEFELQ
-338 PGDYSPWIRVVFR
+338 PGNYSPWIRVVFR

-364 HLIRTSPHFELYV
+364 HLNRTSPHFELYV
-377 SPIHIDPEHP
+377 SPVHIDPEHP

-443 MLFKVLERT
+443 MFFKVLERT
-452 PKGLCACV
+452 PEGVCACV

-482 RGKETEKYRNV
+482 RGKETEKYRHV

-498 MRMDGLMGR
+498 IRTDRLLGR
-507 LLEVIDDKTLLLAI
+507 LLQVIDDKTLLLVI

-530 RGFNLNTWLR
+530 RGLNLNAWLR

-545 FLEEGCSQSGEWLKG
+545 FLKEDRAESGDWLQG

-573 TGVFINRKGREAKG
+573 TGVFINRKGREASG
-587 IVEEGAPLAALRNE
+587 IVEEGASLAALRRE
-601 ISKKLTGL
+601 ISRKLTGL
-609 VDPETGHSA
+609 VDPKTGLTA
-618 IRRVVETETAF
+618 IRGVVETESAF
-629 AGPYTYEA
+629 TGPYTYDA
-637 PDLLVGYNAG
+637 PDLLVRYNAG
-647 YRTSWAGAMGRVT
+647 YRTSWAGATGRVT
-660 SSQFEDNTKHWS
+660 PSQFEDNTRHWS

-690 TIQRNNPGLT
+690 RIQRENPGLT

-713 QPAHMKGH
+713 QPGHMKGR